1 MGQDVEGYMVKNNIH
16 NMYVYIYI
24 VALCAPKHCSTGCT
38 KHYSQIIFSSKDN
51 LVGLKYW
58 NAADTVLHNS
68 VYYIHLYR
76 YINYKTYINI

>member
-51 LVGLKYW
+51 LVGLKY
-58 NAADTVLHNS
+58 
-68 VYYIHLYR
+68 
-76 YINYKTYINI
+76 

>member
-24 VALCAPKHCSTGCT
+24 VALCAPKHRSTGCT

-51 LVGLKYW
+51 LVGLKY
-58 NAADTVLHNS
+58 
-68 VYYIHLYR
+68 
-76 YINYKTYINI
+76 